1 MIARTVEREVCSVL
15 ASTATDEKAGEVMA
29 FSEPAQDSSARLGFR
44 ERERERERAVS
55 GGRTSFYP
63 FLFLSCS
70 AKFR

>member
-15 ASTATDEKAGEVMA
+15 ANTATDEKAGEVMA

-44 ERERERERAVS
+44 ERAVS